1 MKNKIKMGVVEVDG
15 ICIGDVIEN
24 EEGVVVGFR
33 KVDGVWFADMREYGE
48 EGWSVLLSGVVED
61 KLEVE

>member
-15 ICIGDVIEN
+15 VCIGDVIEN

-33 KVDGVWFADMREYGE
+33 KVDGVWFADMRE
-48 EGWSVLLSGVVED
+48 
-61 KLEVE
+61 

>member
-15 ICIGDVIEN
+15 ICIGDIIEN

-33 KVDGVWFADMREYGE
+33 KVDGVWFADMGEDGE
-48 EGWSVLLSGVVED
+48 ECFGSVLLSGVVG
-61 KLEVE
+61 